1 MTSSNNNHPLPETAR
16 LLPIVGKVDSRG
28 SIVLHTSGPRP
39 EPGDRAA
46 AVISFPN
53 DPRET

>member
-1 MTSSNNNHPLPETAR
+1 MTSSNDNLPLPGTAR
-16 LLPIVGKVDSRG
+16 LLPIVGKVDPG
-28 SIVLHTSGPRP
+28 GAIVLRTPVRRP

-46 AVISFPN
+46 VDVCFPN